1 MVYPNI
7 LDASLALSRK
17 LYSFAGH
24 SIDPKHTSY
33 CFDKLARAID
43 YINRE
48 PAAVSVS
55 FDGTIWVGTGTI
67 PVVVNFKGTDQFGPV
82 EVEIQL
88 A

>member
-7 LDASLALSRK
+7 HAAVDALSRK
-17 LYSFAGH
+17 LYKFAGH
-24 SIDPKHTSY
+24 RIAPNMSSY

-48 PAAVSVS
+48 PSAVSVS
-55 FDGTIWVGTGTI
+55 FDGTIWTGSGI
-67 PVVVNFKGTDQFGPV
+67 LPVVVNFKGTDQFGPV